1 LAPRSKKPP
10 SPPEHALVTPL
21 PMQLLRAR
29 DAVMQRFRPRLHA
42 LGLTDQ
48 QGRILRVLTEF
59 DNVEMLELSALTS
72 INPASLSRMIP
83 RMDRQGIVKRR
94 KHRDD
99 ARRVT
104 VSLTDRGRALIEP
117 MVAES
122 DRIYA
127 LLTEQ
132 VGAARM
138 RELRRSLDLLI
149 QLGGSDPWPRPWRSQ
164 R

>member
-1 LAPRSKKPP
+1 
-10 SPPEHALVTPL
+10 
-21 PMQLLRAR
+21 MQLLRAR

-59 DNVEMLELSALTS
+59 DTVEMLELSALTS

-83 RMDRQGIVKRR
+83 RMDRQGIVRRR
-94 KHRDD
+94 KNRDD

-104 VSLTDRGRALIEP
+104 VSLTDRGRVLIEP

-127 LLTEQ
+127 LLAEQ
-132 VGAARM
+132 MGAARM

-149 QLGGSDPWPRPWRSQ
+149 QLGGQDPWPRPWRSK